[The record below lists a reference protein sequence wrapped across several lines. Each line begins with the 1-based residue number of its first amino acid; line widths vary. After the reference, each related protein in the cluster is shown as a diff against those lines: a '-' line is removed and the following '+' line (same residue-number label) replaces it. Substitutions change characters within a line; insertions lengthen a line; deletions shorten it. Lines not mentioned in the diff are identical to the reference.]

1 MWRNKNAHQAGKGE
15 PEKRWSALV
24 EATVAS
30 PSSSYQAAVLRERER
45 ERERE
50 HRKRCSSRIPAV
62 ASALGLSL
70 PLRAARTV
78 RAQ

>member
-30 PSSSYQAAVLRERER
+30 PSSSYQAAVLRERE
-45 ERERE
+45 
-50 HRKRCSSRIPAV
+50 H
-62 ASALGLSL
+62 
-70 PLRAARTV
+70 
-78 RAQ
+78 